1 MKNLFIIAALII
13 GSFANAY
20 AENHYFTP
28 NRNIVAKG
36 KTTVYFVAENPE
48 KYDWVKWNF
57 GDGQME
63 YAINP
68 AHVYDK
74 VGVYDVKMIVSK
86 GAQIDTFCKKAFV
99 TILPGSGK
107 PAVGGATYNESHS
120 KLEYNKRF
128 DDGSKDQLNE
138 GIDNE
143 IIQAAQTNEKI
154 NVAINMDN
162 NILIANKSLNTGSI
176 EVRDINGNMF
186 IQSSLVADEDIKTI
200 ETQNLPKGLYLVSI
214 ATSNGVQTAKVYIR

>member
-20 AENHYFTP
+20 AANHNFTP

-74 VGVYDVKMIVSK
+74 IGVYDVKMIVSK

-99 TILPGSGK
+99 TILPGGGK
-107 PAVGGATYNESHS
+107 QDGGIAYNESHS
-120 KLEYNKRF
+120 KLEYNKF
-128 DDGSKDQLNE
+128 LNDGSKDQLNE
-138 GIDNE
+138 VIDE
-143 IIQAAQTNEKI
+143 KIQAAQTNEKI

-186 IQSSLVADEDIKTI
+186 IQSNLETNEDIKTL

-214 ATSNGVQTAKVYIR
+214 ATNNRVQTAKVYIR

>member
-13 GSFANAY
+13 GSFANAN
-20 AENHYFTP
+20 AENHHFTP

-99 TILPGSGK
+99 TILPGGGK
-107 PAVGGATYNESHS
+107 QEGGTTYNELGS
-120 KLEYNKRF
+120 KLEYNKHF
-128 DDGSKDQLNE
+128 DDGSKDQFNE
-138 GIDNE
+138 GIDKE
-143 IIQAAQTNEKI
+143 IQPAQTNEKI

-186 IQSSLVADEDIKTI
+186 IQSSLEADEDIKTI

-214 ATSNGVQTAKVYIR
+214 ATSNGIQTAKVYIR